1 MKNSTEVFLG
11 SEGVGTSG
19 GSEEGGVPEGVEDAA
34 LIPVVVVRRVV
45 FGHAWGKQSLQKYL
59 FVNRKKVV

>member
-1 MKNSTEVFLG
+1 MMNSTEVFLG

-19 GSEEGGVPEGVEDAA
+19 RSEEGGVPEGVEDAV

-45 FGHAWGKQSLQKYL
+45 FGLAWG
-59 FVNRKKVV
+59 R

>member
-1 MKNSTEVFLG
+1 MMNSTEVFLG

-19 GSEEGGVPEGVEDAA
+19 GSEERVVSEGVEDAA

-45 FGHAWGKQSLQKYL
+45 FGLAWG
-59 FVNRKKVV
+59 R